1 MSSSFHDILSRAT
14 LFKNRDVLSP
24 HYIPDTL
31 PHRDREIEAI
41 MKVLSPALKGQKPR
55 NLFVYGKTGTGK
67 TSCVKYVMEKFSDMK
82 SPSRISYTNCRVYN
96 SRYRIFFKAVK
107 DFIPESAASGYG
119 VSYLYEKL
127 LDWVESD
134 GKSLILVLDEIDMV
148 KDLDDLIYTL
158 TRSNDDL
165 KKGSV
170 SMLGI
175 SNKISFKDKLD
186 PRSRSALYETE
197 LVFSPYNSR
206 QLQAILA
213 QRVELGFKP
222 GVVER
227 SAINLSAAIAAQE
240 TGDARYALKLLLR
253 AGELADEHGEPKVTD
268 KHVENARKSVEEDIS
283 VDAISTLPEHQQ
295 LVLCAIATLSLE
307 GGKYSKLGDTSENFL
322 LSGEVYEEYERVSRR
337 FKKEARSARWFR
349 EYLNELEMLGLITMI
364 ESGKGQRGH
373 TRLIRIAYSPEKVR
387 KLIENCL
394 SGEAARAELEPKDA
408 GVPK

>member
-31 PHRDREIEAI
+31 PHRDKEIDSI
-41 MKVLSPALKGQKPR
+41 MKVLSPALKGGKPR

-67 TSCVKYVMEKFSDMK
+67 TSCVKYVMEKFQEMK

-134 GKSLILVLDEIDMV
+134 GKSLILVLDEIDMI
-148 KDLDDLIYTL
+148 KDLDDLVYTL

-165 KKGSV
+165 KTGSV

-227 SAINLSAAIAAQE
+227 SAVNLSAAIAAQE

-253 AGELADEHGEPKVTD
+253 AGELADESGEPKITD
-268 KHVENARKSVEEDIS
+268 KHVEGARRSVEEDIS

-322 LSGEVYEEYERVSRR
+322 ISGEVYEEYARVSRK

-387 KLIENCL
+387 KLIEDCL
-394 SGEAARAELEPKDA
+394 NGDTARAELEPKDA
-408 GVPK
+408 GVLK